1 MNKIKHY
8 LPSIIL
14 LGLFIFLSLD
24 VDAQCAM
31 CRAAAETAHAEG
43 SKDVAGLNK
52 GILMLFLAPF
62 IIIGTITYLWR
73 KNVKQEA

>member
-1 MNKIKHY
+1 MLKIKHY

-62 IIIGTITYLWR
+62 IIIGAITYLWK
-73 KNVKQEA
+73 KNLKQEA